1 MNMRKKLKYFFLIAL
16 SMSMFVFSSCSKNDD
31 EEEKAPE
38 TPTPEQSNFTTPTY
52 ENVSAKYEITN
63 SSSQFKSF
71 ELTASGNYIIVKN
84 GYSARAFSHFFG
96 EQEETTRSTSYGN
109 IIYGK
114 FTKKSDTEFE
124 LEGFGTIVIKGG
136 ANNACSL
143 IITQTGG
150 SPITLPAQRS
160 TQTESSTFTN
170 QLCRTWS
177 IGSFRFTI
185 IKNGQTLYDGEYAT
199 LEELATS
206 LSKMAEELDKEEVDA
221 VEISKDIAEV
231 TNPQQVVFTKSG
243 TYMVFYS
250 NTTLAV
256 STWKWEDEANG
267 KLRYSWNYQN
277 MYDDDYSGVVD
288 VSWRGIQLTIKE
300 GATEYE
306 DGDTYTVSMTYYLNE
321 VK

>member
-1 MNMRKKLKYFFLIAL
+1 MKKLKYFFLIAL

-84 GYSARAFSHFFG
+84 GYSARASSHFFG
-96 EQEETTRSTSYGN
+96 EQEEATRSTSYGN

-177 IGSFRFTI
+177 IGSFRLTI
-185 IKNGQTLYDGEYAT
+185 IVDGATFFDGEYAT
-199 LEELATS
+199 WDEMINAYVAKVKE
-206 LSKMAEELDKEEVDA
+206 MGEEVSTE
-221 VEISKDIAEV
+221 EIPDNV
-231 TNPQQVVFTKSG
+231 NPKQVVFTKSG
-243 TYMVFYS
+243 TYMVLYS
-250 NTTLAV
+250 NSTMAV

-277 MYDDDYSGVVD
+277 MYDDYASGVVD

-300 GATEYE
+300 GATESDD
-306 DGDTYTVSMTYYLNE
+306 DGTSSYSITYYLNE